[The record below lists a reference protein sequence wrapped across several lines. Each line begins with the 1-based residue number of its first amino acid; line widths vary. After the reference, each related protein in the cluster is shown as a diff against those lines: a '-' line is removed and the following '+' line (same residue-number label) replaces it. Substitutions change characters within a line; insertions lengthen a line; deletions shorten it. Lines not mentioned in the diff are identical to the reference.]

1 MNTNFQITLQTFKS
15 LHEQIQPL
23 QRPCLFTKLFKS
35 KDNKIIK
42 RREFETKKE
51 WLSWKQGITQELLNQ
66 RRLSLKYPGKVLTI
80 LNYTVETINHQRNLY
95 VAYDCEDD
103 IEPLFQYLNN
113 NTVSFQEQAQ
123 IFEQLLQIACILFK
137 TKFEHTNLKPNNILY
152 YKKQVLI
159 TDFGS
164 ARTHYQNFLKEYT
177 KQAEMEWQNNLIF
190 FYPEEYQKIMEE
202 KNFYFRIELW
212 KKFDLS
218 DQKFRKYVDIWALS
232 MMMIQVFENNQT
244 LPKNLSDYYG
254 LNNKQIFQKIEN
266 LKQYQNGIFSEVIF
280 TLLIQKKDPE
290 SVYQTFLQQKK
301 LNQTESQSQ
310 MESTFTIKQ
319 IFDHEDE
326 EENTYRSFKPQNYF
340 LPNQT
345 IQELQDQ
352 FDNDDSSS
360 VISSSYQID
369 ILGFTEIKQKNN
381 LTQIPIQKPQ
391 RQDQQ
396 SPIRYKP
403 ESQHYDFSSNPL
415 QFFNIQD
422 NPQNLNYVT
431 QNKPSL
437 AVINYEFNQQQ
448 SEGIQV
454 DDTKNKNDNIILVP
468 IQSQLQVLNSS
479 SRNDQGNPINLEQVQ
494 DDIQIGQA
502 QVDKTKND
510 NQQFGCLQIIQLDK
524 IDDNKEGDNF
534 IQIFNQNGTQ
544 NFQFLEDQKLT
555 EVNQD
560 NSNKNDVVTHIDNQN
575 FQFNN
580 SNNYDLLNLN
590 DEEQFP
596 GQLNQFQG
604 QKENQEK
611 VKQINILAIDD
622 FDTEDQ
628 QVPKKNQVQKQVIQS
643 GQQEFN
649 LLELNDSKTEFK
661 TRQQDSQQS
670 NLLIITHSQ
679 NSLIPQNNDPNQS
692 NDGGQQQVEKS
703 NISIKKSQLQ
713 VLQPFTDENYEG
725 NQIDDGSVII
735 AQNQQQDDYS
745 LLIDITENNQ
755 NKVPDQKKNNK
766 QNIVD
771 IINNENSFQQIQQ
784 FEDPKEITDQESKEN
799 PVSLKIIK
807 NQLNEGVIQ
816 LEDNDQKEILKQLKF
831 IKQIFTHLEQHP
843 SDPTNIFEDEQDKK
857 SQKQIQQFFDEIAI
871 LKEKEQIQLI
881 DDVNDGIDVIQKKLE
896 ADHFFD
902 DNNIQNHPQLLTFL
916 NEDQLNILK
925 SEIQSNK
932 FVTDL
937 IQKLIEAKE
946 DLKKLKQNPILQ
958 NILKKQQVELLNKEE
973 LKIYQRLLEKVPK
986 DRKQGDRLIA
996 QQSAVENKLKEI
1008 KLKEQEEVNKQKIID
1023 FLRNPS
1029 FDKLLPDAFLRKLRA
1044 EDRKKYKAALKDLKL
1059 KSTQRQKKIIQEQ
1072 IDIIDDIKRK
1082 HNRIKIQINKID
1094 EVSEEGSTKQSS
1106 KKNNYQTF
1114 QVAYLKAIKQLVD
1127 DKVSELLS
1135 QNQYIREFQLTAN
1148 AYEITD
1154 LVPSDC
1160 YNFSQQF
1167 KNRKLQ
1173 FYDFLGSKYK
1183 GETLNDYPDGIGILR
1198 KRGVSSIY
1206 KGYFKKG
1213 KFYWGQVL
1221 EMNDK
1226 GLLTQYV
1233 GYYNQEYQVKH
1244 GKARLKWFKPYK
1256 KGLFCDAYV
1265 FNQYEMYEGDF
1276 IMGYIHGQGKKV
1288 YADLSEYEGEW
1299 KKNQRVGFGRLTLR
1313 QGGQKSI
1320 TYEGQF
1326 EDNVQHGKNVR
1337 AIHHHQ
1343 TGLDLIV
1350 EGEYKKGKPIGS
1362 HLLIFNQIVQKEI
1375 FY

>member
-15 LHEQIQPL
+15 LHEQIQPI
-23 QRPCLFTKLFKS
+23 QRTSLFTKLFKS

-42 RREFETKKE
+42 RRVFETKKE
-51 WLSWKQGITQELLNQ
+51 WLTWKEKITQELLNQ
-66 RRLSLKYPGKVLTI
+66 RILSSKYPGKVLTI
-80 LNYTVETINHQRNLY
+80 LNYTVETINHQRNLF

-137 TKFEHTNLKPNNILY
+137 AQFEHTNLKPNNILY

-177 KQAEMEWQNNLIF
+177 GQAEKEWQNNLIF

-202 KNFYFRIELW
+202 ENFYFRVSSWNE
-212 KKFDLS
+212 FDVS
-218 DQKFRKYVDIWALS
+218 DQKFRKYIDIWALS

-254 LNNKQIFQKIEN
+254 LNNKQLFQKIEN

-290 SVYQTFLQQKK
+290 LVYQTFLQQKK

-319 IFDHEDE
+319 IFDHADED
-326 EENTYRSFKPQNYF
+326 ENTYRSFKPQNYF
-340 LPNQT
+340 LANQA

-352 FDNDDSSS
+352 FDDDDSSS
-360 VISSSYQID
+360 VISSNYQID
-369 ILGFTEIKQKNN
+369 ILGFTEIKQRNN
-381 LTQIPIQKPQ
+381 LTQIPNQIPQ
-391 RQDQQ
+391 RQNQQ
-396 SPIRYKP
+396 SPTRIKP
-403 ESQHYDFSSNPL
+403 ESQQYDFSLNPL
-415 QFFNIQD
+415 QFFQIQD
-422 NPQNLNYVT
+422 NPQNLNNVT
-431 QNKPSL
+431 QIKPSL
-437 AVINYEFNQQQ
+437 AVVNYEFNQQQ
-448 SEGIQV
+448 FEGVQV
-454 DDTKNKNDNIILVP
+454 EDTKTQNDHIILVP
-468 IQSQLQVLNSS
+468 MQSQLQVLTD
-479 SRNDQGNPINLEQVQ
+479 RNDKGTPINLEQVQ
-494 DDIQIGQA
+494 DVIQIGQT
-502 QVDKTKND
+502 QGGKSKND
-510 NQQFGCLQIIQLDK
+510 NQQLGCLQIIQLDK
-524 IDDNKEGDNF
+524 IDDNKQGETSNNF
-534 IQIFNQNGTQ
+534 ISMFNQTQ
-544 NFQFLEDQKLT
+544 NFQFLEDQKIVQ
-555 EVNQD
+555 VNQN
-560 NSNKNDVVTHIDNQN
+560 NSNMSEIVTYIDNQN

-590 DEEQFP
+590 DEEKP
-596 GQLNQFQG
+596 IGQLNSFQG
-604 QKENQEK
+604 QKEIQDK

-622 FDTEDQ
+622 FESEDQ
-628 QVPKKNQVQKQVIQS
+628 QVPKENQVQKQIIQS

-649 LLELNDSKTEFK
+649 LLELKDSKTEIQ
-661 TRQQDSQQS
+661 TQQQNSQQT
-670 NLLIITHSQ
+670 NLLIIIPSKQ
-679 NSLIPQNNDPNQS
+679 KLIPQTDDPNQS
-692 NDGGQQQVEKS
+692 KNGIQSQVEKS
-703 NISIKKSQLQ
+703 NISIMKNSLQ
-713 VLQPFTDENYEG
+713 VLQPFNDENYEA

-735 AQNQQQDDYS
+735 VQNQQQDDYS

-755 NKVPDQKKNNK
+755 QQFPDKKKTNRQNN
-766 QNIVD
+766 QE
-771 IINNENSFQQIQQ
+771 IINKDNSFQQIQQ
-784 FEDPKEITDQESKEN
+784 FEDPKETIDQESQEN

-816 LEDNDQKEILKQLKF
+816 LKDKDQNEILKQLKL
-831 IKQIFTHLEQHP
+831 IKRIFNHLEQHP
-843 SDPTNIFEDEQDKK
+843 NDPTNIFEDEQGKK
-857 SQKQIQQFFDEIAI
+857 NQKQIQQLFDEIVI
-871 LKEKEQIQLI
+871 QKEKEQLQLI
-881 DDVNDGIDVIQKKLE
+881 DDVNDGLDVIQKKQE

-902 DNNIQNHPQLLTFL
+902 DNNIQNYPHLLTYL
-916 NEDQLNILK
+916 NEDQLNVLK

-937 IQKLIEAKE
+937 IQKLIEVKE

-973 LKIYQRLLEKVPK
+973 LKIYLRLLDKVPK

-996 QQSAVENKLKEI
+996 SQSAVENKLKEI
-1008 KLKEQEEVNKQKIID
+1008 KLKEQEELNKQKIIE

-1029 FDKLLPDAFLRKLRA
+1029 FDNLLPDALIRKLRA
-1044 EDRKKYKAALKDLKL
+1044 EERKKYKAALKDLKL

-1072 IDIIDDIKRK
+1072 IDIINEIKRK
-1082 HNRIKIQINKID
+1082 HDRNKIQINKID
-1094 EVSEEGSTKQSS
+1094 EVSNEGSTKQSS
-1106 KKNNYQTF
+1106 KNTNYLTF
-1114 QVAYLKAIKQLVD
+1114 QAAYLKAIKQLVD
-1127 DKVSELLS
+1127 DKDSELLS
-1135 QNQYIREFQLTAN
+1135 QNKYIREFQLIQD
-1148 AYEITD
+1148 AYQITD
-1154 LVPSDC
+1154 LVPSYC

-1173 FYDFLGSKYK
+1173 FYDFQGSKYK
-1183 GETLNDYPDGIGILR
+1183 GETLDDYPDGMGILR

-1206 KGYFKKG
+1206 KGFFKKG

-1233 GYYNQEYQVKH
+1233 GYYNQEFEVKH
-1244 GKARLKWFKPYK
+1244 GKARLKWFKPYREK
-1256 KGLFCDAYV
+1256 LFLEAYK
-1265 FNQYEMYEGDF
+1265 FNVYEIYEGDF

-1288 YADLSEYEGEW
+1288 YADQSEYEGEW
-1299 KKNQRVGFGRLTLR
+1299 KKNQRVGFGRLIIR

-1320 TYEGQF
+1320 TYEGEFQ
-1326 EDNVQHGKNVR
+1326 DNVQHGKNVK

-1362 HLLIFNQIVQKEI
+1362 HLLIFNQIQQKVI
-1375 FY
+1375 HY